1 MRNPHRSR
9 PVFAAFAALA
19 ALALGAACDGRPA
32 QSQGTSRADA
42 PPSPNEPLVAE
53 LDLSSGVPEAP
64 AMQLFGPSR
73 RRTHFD
79 WVLALRALPDA
90 ANVRGLLVHVGPGIG
105 LPRAAEL
112 GRLLGEAR
120 ERGLPVVC
128 HGDEYDQAALLLAAQ
143 GCSRTWVSPAG
154 GVDAVGIAMELV
166 FMRELFEKLH
176 VQVDMLQVGK
186 YKGAAEPFTRDD
198 SSPEARASYQRALG
212 SIRHAWIDGITQGKK
227 NPALAGVVEDGPY
240 SAPGAKAV
248 GLIDAVGFASEAR
261 ADVTQRAG
269 VSYVS
274 SRFGADAVP
283 GASREISE
291 LLRAISG
298 GEGVGVPHVA
308 VVRASGAISMAS
320 SGSPFGGSEGIAESD
335 LGAMLHDLTR
345 DESVKAVVLRIDS
358 PGGSALA
365 SDLLWKRL
373 MDLRAKKPL
382 VVSVGSYAA
391 SGGYYMACA
400 GTKIFAESTSIVGS
414 IGVVGGK
421 FAVGKTLEQVGIH
434 VETITANEDPNLAA
448 RAAYMSMFSGWDEP
462 TRARMLASMTDVYD
476 LFLARISESR
486 GLALDSIAKSAEGQ
500 LFGGADA
507 KERGLIDAVGG
518 LREAITAALEL
529 SGLPADAPI
538 EAVGAPPG
546 LFGLLSGDESDD
558 EGNPSA
564 ALAQRA
570 AAEAVA
576 RAAVT
581 SIAPGLSE
589 LPPEL
594 HTFVA
599 SAWPL
604 VRGERT
610 LAALPFA
617 LRLR

>member
-1 MRNPHRSR
+1 
-9 PVFAAFAALA
+9 
-19 ALALGAACDGRPA
+19 
-32 QSQGTSRADA
+32 
-42 PPSPNEPLVAE
+42 
-53 LDLSSGVPEAP
+53 
-64 AMQLFGPSR
+64 
-73 RRTHFD
+73 
-79 WVLALRALPDA
+79 
-90 ANVRGLLVHVGPGIG
+90 
-105 LPRAAEL
+105 
-112 GRLLGEAR
+112 
-120 ERGLPVVC
+120 
-128 HGDEYDQAALLLAAQ
+128 
-143 GCSRTWVSPAG
+143 
-154 GVDAVGIAMELV
+154 
-166 FMRELFEKLH
+166 
-176 VQVDMLQVGK
+176 
-186 YKGAAEPFTRDD
+186 
-198 SSPEARASYQRALG
+198 
-212 SIRHAWIDGITQGKK
+212 
-227 NPALAGVVEDGPY
+227 
-240 SAPGAKAV
+240 
-248 GLIDAVGFASEAR
+248 
-261 ADVTQRAG
+261 
-269 VSYVS
+269 
-274 SRFGADAVP
+274 
-283 GASREISE
+283 
-291 LLRAISG
+291 
-298 GEGVGVPHVA
+298 
-308 VVRASGAISMAS
+308 
-320 SGSPFGGSEGIAESD
+320 
-335 LGAMLHDLTR
+335 
-345 DESVKAVVLRIDS
+345 VKAVVLRIDS